1 MTDIDLTQEE
11 ADALIAMPKN
21 RTNDEVVF
29 YPGSGRPVA
38 IPLVS
43 DGKRENFLLDIR
55 RGRMICSKPPTRTE
69 LVRRSY
75 RLDLIWE
82 EHHIATLTERKLP
95 VLIFMSIKKVMEL
108 NGQSPFHRISSR
120 MLRTYGKRCKI
131 LWATVIQ
138 NGPDQCQ
145 EPGADGSRCVPDG
158 EVLGGEEGAGSDRRF
173 CLIMPQADVTEST
186 IATYGST
193 DYGLQIFPAA
203 IPEHPHACWR
213 ASW

>member
-1 MTDIDLTQEE
+1 
-11 ADALIAMPKN
+11 
-21 RTNDEVVF
+21 
-29 YPGSGRPVA
+29 
-38 IPLVS
+38 
-43 DGKRENFLLDIR
+43 
-55 RGRMICSKPPTRTE
+55 
-69 LVRRSY
+69 
-75 RLDLIWE
+75 
-82 EHHIATLTERKLP
+82 LP